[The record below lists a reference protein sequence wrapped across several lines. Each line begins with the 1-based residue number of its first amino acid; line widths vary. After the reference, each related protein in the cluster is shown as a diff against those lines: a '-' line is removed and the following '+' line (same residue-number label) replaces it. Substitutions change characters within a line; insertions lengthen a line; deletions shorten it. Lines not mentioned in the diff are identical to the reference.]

1 MQRKNNKKRIDE
13 QLYKEIYGIVKS
25 LIEDKIEEL
34 FGRRDQLEEIKE
46 VLLQIAQNQR
56 KTEETIGKLS
66 EAQKRTEERVSK
78 LEDIVRELAEAQKRT
93 EERVNELAEAQKR
106 TEERVS
112 KLEDIVRELAEAQKR
127 TEERVSKLEDIVRE
141 LAEAQKRTEERV
153 NELAEAQKR
162 TEIEIQNLIRSD
174 HEIREELRSIRR
186 EIGGLSRSF
195 SYAFENEAFRSLPDF
210 LKKNFGIV
218 LKKRL
223 VREEIRGKE
232 INIFGI
238 GEKEGKEVFVVGEAK
253 VRLDEVK
260 AQDGVF
266 DELEDKVSAVKEEYG
281 QGIDVVKILVTH
293 HATKGFINLAKQRG
307 IIVIQSFEW

>member
-34 FGRRDQLEEIKE
+34 FGRREQLEEIKE

-93 EERVNELAEAQKR
+93 EERVNELAEAQR
-106 TEERVS
+106 
-112 KLEDIVRELAEAQKR
+112 
-127 TEERVSKLEDIVRE
+127 
-141 LAEAQKRTEERV
+141 
-153 NELAEAQKR
+153 R

-218 LKKRL
+218 LKERL

-238 GEKEGKEVFVVGEAK
+238 GEKEGKEVFVVGESK